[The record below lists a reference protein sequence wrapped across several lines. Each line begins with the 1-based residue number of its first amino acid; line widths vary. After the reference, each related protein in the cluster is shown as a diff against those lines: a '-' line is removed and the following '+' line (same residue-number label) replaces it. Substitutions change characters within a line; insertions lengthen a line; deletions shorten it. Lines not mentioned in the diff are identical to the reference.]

1 MEVKM
6 KALVKV
12 GRDSVTINNAFATDY
27 EESNQPYKHHLIVH
41 GTDGYF
47 IVAGDLNDE
56 TGVFTVLDDEQPAW
70 YVEYATD
77 MEYSEVVNH
86 LHETELPL
94 GVVKCEFSFR

>member
-1 MEVKM
+1 M
-6 KALVKV
+6 KALVKI

-27 EESNQPYKHHLIVH
+27 EESNQPYKHHLIVQ

-47 IVAGDLNDE
+47 IVAGDLNDG
-56 TGVFTVLDDEQPAW
+56 TGVFTVLDEEQPAW

-77 MEYSEVVNH
+77 MEYSEVVHH
-86 LHETELPL
+86 LHETELPT

>member
-1 MEVKM
+1 M
-6 KALVKV
+6 KALVKI

-27 EESNQPYKHHLIVH
+27 EESNQPYKHHLIVQ

-56 TGVFTVLDDEQPAW
+56 TGVFTVLDEEQPAW

>member
-27 EESNQPYKHHLIVH
+27 EESNQPYKHHLIVQ
-41 GTDGYF
+41 GVDGYF

-56 TGVFTVLDDEQPAW
+56 TGVFTVLDDKQPA
-70 YVEYATD
+70 
-77 MEYSEVVNH
+77 
-86 LHETELPL
+86 
-94 GVVKCEFSFR
+94 